1 MPSWRTGVEGVEI
14 FLQRDTERERLWR
27 GADADRVTR
36 APRLPKMTA
45 SCKHFPSLS
54 PCWFGCG
61 EQHYISQ
68 VLDSLDSL
76 VGRVSSFRWVLKHNR
91 RGQEGR
97 GGRDM
102 SMMMMIRR
110 ESTETGRN
118 ELIERESNVGA
129 PLICSAQSLRRKGA
143 QGGEKSSSSVSWH

>member
-54 PCWFGCG
+54 PCRFGCG

-97 GGRDM
+97 GGRHVDDDDDPP
-102 SMMMMIRR
+102 RVD
-110 ESTETGRN
+110 GD
-118 ELIERESNVGA
+118 
-129 PLICSAQSLRRKGA
+129 GA
-143 QGGEKSSSSVSWH
+143 Q